1 MVIQLEAELGK
12 ESGLRTMLSELTCQ
26 RLAEAKARKE
36 LSANASSKCVP
47 GSQCPMVSSLVT
59 INSVLSQQDTLYAS
73 SRTFTIASES
83 LNTVTN
89 VDDDGDSDELRYAIE
104 QYKGKAKV
112 SNNQLTNGSWH

>member
-1 MVIQLEAELGK
+1 MIQLEAELGK
-12 ESGLRTMLSELTCQ
+12 ESSLRTMLSELTRQ

-47 GSQCPMVSSLVT
+47 GSQCLMVGSLVT
-59 INSVLSQQDTLYAS
+59 INSALSQQDTLYAS
-73 SRTFTIASES
+73 SRTFTIASP
-83 LNTVTN
+83 NTVTD

-112 SNNQLTNGSWH
+112 SDNQLTNGSWH